1 MKIFIPMAGKGT
13 RLRPFTLSR
22 PKPLLEIIDKPIVEH
37 LIDQITSTLSSEIE
51 EIVYILG
58 DEAYFDS
65 SVVESLALIS
75 KKYNAKT
82 KVYRQLDKLGTGHAI
97 MCAEE
102 SLTGPA
108 IIAYADT
115 MIQGKIEIDLNA
127 DGMIWVKKVENP
139 SSYGVVNLD
148 KEYNIIELIEK
159 PKDFISDLAVVGIYY
174 FKESSFLRDELK
186 NHLKEKLE
194 PGREYLLN
202 YGIEKM
208 IEKNKIFKS
217 QEIETWMDCGTPQ
230 LLLESAKI
238 IMKSKQKDSN
248 ENNLS
253 QEGTVIINHPV
264 FIGRNVTV
272 KDSTLGPNVSI
283 GDNCIISDS
292 IIQSSLVYND
302 SNISNA
308 NIKNSILGSNCN
320 YDGSHKEIFLGDYSQ
335 INNNEK

>member
-1 MKIFIPMAGKGT
+1 MKIFIPMAGRGT
-13 RLRPFTLSR
+13 RLRPFTLSK

-58 DEAYFDS
+58 EEAYFDS
-65 SVVESLALIS
+65 TVVDSLTLIS

-102 SLTGPA
+102 SLSGPA

-115 MIQGKIEIDLNA
+115 MIQGKIEIDLKS
-127 DGMIWVKKVENP
+127 DGMIWVKKVEDP
-139 SSYGVVNLD
+139 SSYGVVNVD
-148 KEYNIIELIEK
+148 EEYNIKELIEK
-159 PKDFISDLAVVGIYY
+159 PKDFVSDLAVVGIYY

-186 NHLKEKLE
+186 IHLKEKLE

-238 IMKSKQKDSN
+238 IMKSKEKYSN
-248 ENNLS
+248 ENNFS
-253 QEGTVIINHPV
+253 REGKVIINDPV
-264 FIGRNVTV
+264 FIGKNVSL
-272 KDSTLGPNVSI
+272 KNSTLGPNVSI
-283 GDNCIISDS
+283 GNNCVITDS
-292 IIQSSLVYND
+292 KIQSSIVYND

-308 NIKNSILGSNCN
+308 NINNSILGSNCN
-320 YDGSHKEIFLGDYSQ
+320 YDGSNKEIFLGDYSQ

>member
-1 MKIFIPMAGKGT
+1 MKIFIPMAGRGT

-58 DEAYFDS
+58 EEAYFDS
-65 SVVESLALIS
+65 TVVDSLTLIS

-102 SLTGPA
+102 SLSGPA

-115 MIQGKIEIDLNA
+115 MIQGKIEIDLKA
-127 DGMIWVKKVENP
+127 DGMIWVKKVEDP

-148 KEYNIIELIEK
+148 EEHNIKELIEK
-159 PKDFISDLAVVGIYY
+159 PKDFVSDLAVVGIYY

-186 NHLKEKLE
+186 IHLKEKLE

-208 IEKNKIFKS
+208 IEKNKVFKS
-217 QEIETWMDCGTPQ
+217 QEIEIWMDCGTPQ
-230 LLLESAKI
+230 LLLESAKT
-238 IMKSKQKDSN
+238 IMKSKEKYSN
-248 ENNLS
+248 ENNFS
-253 QEGTVIINHPV
+253 REGKVIINDPV
-264 FIGRNVTV
+264 FIGKNVSL
-272 KDSTLGPNVSI
+272 KNSTLGPNVSI
-283 GDNCIISDS
+283 GNNCVITDS
-292 IIQSSLVYND
+292 KIQSSIVYND

-308 NIKNSILGSNCN
+308 NISNSILGSNCN
-320 YDGSHKEIFLGDYSQ
+320 YDGSNKEIFLGDYSQ

>member
-1 MKIFIPMAGKGT
+1 MAGRGT

-58 DEAYFDS
+58 EEAYFDS
-65 SVVESLALIS
+65 TVVDSLTLIS

-102 SLTGPA
+102 SLSGPA

-115 MIQGKIEIDLNA
+115 MIQGKIEIDLKA
-127 DGMIWVKKVENP
+127 DGMIWVKKVPDP

-148 KEYNIIELIEK
+148 EEHNIKELIEK
-159 PKDFISDLAVVGIYY
+159 PKDFVSDLAVVGIYY

-186 NHLKEKLE
+186 IHLKEKLE

-217 QEIETWMDCGTPQ
+217 QEIEIWMDCGTPQ
-230 LLLESAKI
+230 LLLESAKT
-238 IMKSKQKDSN
+238 IMKSKEKYSN
-248 ENNLS
+248 ENNFS
-253 QEGTVIINHPV
+253 REGKVIINDPV
-264 FIGRNVTV
+264 FIGKNVSL
-272 KDSTLGPNVSI
+272 KNSTLGPNVSI
-283 GDNCIISDS
+283 GNNCVITDS
-292 IIQSSLVYND
+292 KIQSSIVYND

-308 NIKNSILGSNCN
+308 NISNSILGSNCN
-320 YDGSHKEIFLGDYSQ
+320 YDGSNKEIFLGDYSQ

>member
-1 MKIFIPMAGKGT
+1 
-13 RLRPFTLSR
+13 
-22 PKPLLEIIDKPIVEH
+22 
-37 LIDQITSTLSSEIE
+37 
-51 EIVYILG
+51 
-58 DEAYFDS
+58 
-65 SVVESLALIS
+65 
-75 KKYNAKT
+75 
-82 KVYRQLDKLGTGHAI
+82 
-97 MCAEE
+97 
-102 SLTGPA
+102 
-108 IIAYADT
+108 
-115 MIQGKIEIDLNA
+115 
-127 DGMIWVKKVENP
+127 
-139 SSYGVVNLD
+139 
-148 KEYNIIELIEK
+148 
-159 PKDFISDLAVVGIYY
+159 
-174 FKESSFLRDELK
+174 
-186 NHLKEKLE
+186 
-194 PGREYLLN
+194 
-202 YGIEKM
+202 M
-208 IEKNKIFKS
+208 IEKKKIFKS

>member
-1 MKIFIPMAGKGT
+1 MAGRGT

-37 LIDQITSTLSSEIE
+37 LIDQITSTLSSEIQ

-58 DEAYFDS
+58 EEAYFDS
-65 SVVESLALIS
+65 TVVDSLTLIS

-102 SLTGPA
+102 SLSGPA

-127 DGMIWVKKVENP
+127 DGMIWVKKVEDP

-148 KEYNIIELIEK
+148 EEHNIKELIEK
-159 PKDFISDLAVVGIYY
+159 PKDFVSDLAVVGIYY

-186 NHLKEKLE
+186 RHLKEKLE

-217 QEIETWMDCGTPQ
+217 QEIEIWMDCGTPQ
-230 LLLESAKI
+230 LLLESAKT
-238 IMKSKQKDSN
+238 IMKSKEKYSN
-248 ENNLS
+248 ENNFS
-253 QEGTVIINHPV
+253 REGKVIINDPV
-264 FIGRNVTV
+264 FIGKNVSL
-272 KDSTLGPNVSI
+272 KNSTLGPNVSI
-283 GDNCIISDS
+283 GNNCVITDS
-292 IIQSSLVYND
+292 KIQSSIVYND

-308 NIKNSILGSNCN
+308 NINNSILGSNCN
-320 YDGSHKEIFLGDYSQ
+320 YDGSNKEIFLGDYSQ

>member
-1 MKIFIPMAGKGT
+1 M
-13 RLRPFTLSR
+13 
-22 PKPLLEIIDKPIVEH
+22 
-37 LIDQITSTLSSEIE
+37 IDQITSTLSSEIE

-58 DEAYFDS
+58 EEAYFDS
-65 SVVESLALIS
+65 TVVDSLTLIS

-102 SLTGPA
+102 SLSGPA

-115 MIQGKIEIDLNA
+115 MIQGKIEIDLKA
-127 DGMIWVKKVENP
+127 DGMIWVKKVEDP

-148 KEYNIIELIEK
+148 EEHNIKELIEK
-159 PKDFISDLAVVGIYY
+159 PKDFVSDLAVVGIYY

-186 NHLKEKLE
+186 RHLKEKLE

-217 QEIETWMDCGTPQ
+217 QEIEIWMDCGTPQ

-238 IMKSKQKDSN
+238 IMKSKEKDSN
-248 ENNLS
+248 ENNFS
-253 QEGTVIINHPV
+253 REGKVIINHPV
-264 FIGRNVTV
+264 FIGKNVSL
-272 KDSTLGPNVSI
+272 KNSTLGPNVSI
-283 GDNCIISDS
+283 GNNCVITDS
-292 IIQSSLVYND
+292 KIQSSIVYND

-308 NIKNSILGSNCN
+308 NINNSILGSNCN
-320 YDGSHKEIFLGDYSQ
+320 YDGSNKEIFLGDYSQ

>member
-1 MKIFIPMAGKGT
+1 MAGRGT

-58 DEAYFDS
+58 EEAYFDS
-65 SVVESLALIS
+65 TVVDSLTLIS

-102 SLTGPA
+102 SLSGPA

-115 MIQGKIEIDLNA
+115 MIQGKIEIDLKA
-127 DGMIWVKKVENP
+127 DGMIWVKKVEDP

-148 KEYNIIELIEK
+148 EEHNIKELIEK
-159 PKDFISDLAVVGIYY
+159 PKDFVSDLAVVGIYY

-186 NHLKEKLE
+186 RHLKEKLE

-208 IEKNKIFKS
+208 IEKNKVFKS
-217 QEIETWMDCGTPQ
+217 QEIEIWMDCGTPQ
-230 LLLESAKI
+230 LLLESAKT
-238 IMKSKQKDSN
+238 IMKSKEKYSN
-248 ENNLS
+248 ENNFS
-253 QEGTVIINHPV
+253 REGKVIINDPV
-264 FIGRNVTV
+264 FIGKNVSL
-272 KDSTLGPNVSI
+272 KNSTLGPNVSI
-283 GDNCIISDS
+283 GNNCVITDS
-292 IIQSSLVYND
+292 KIQSSIVYND

-308 NIKNSILGSNCN
+308 NISNSILGSNCN
-320 YDGSHKEIFLGDYSQ
+320 YDGSNKEIFLGDYSQ

>member
-1 MKIFIPMAGKGT
+1 
-13 RLRPFTLSR
+13 
-22 PKPLLEIIDKPIVEH
+22 
-37 LIDQITSTLSSEIE
+37 
-51 EIVYILG
+51 
-58 DEAYFDS
+58 
-65 SVVESLALIS
+65 
-75 KKYNAKT
+75 
-82 KVYRQLDKLGTGHAI
+82 
-97 MCAEE
+97 MCAED

-148 KEYNIIELIEK
+148 KESNIIELIEK

-186 NHLKEKLE
+186 SHLKEKLE

-208 IEKNKIFKS
+208 IEKKKIFKS

-264 FIGRNVTV
+264 FIGKNVYV

-283 GDNCIISDS
+283 GDNCVISDS

>member
-1 MKIFIPMAGKGT
+1 MAGRGT

-58 DEAYFDS
+58 EEAYFDS
-65 SVVESLALIS
+65 TVVDSLTIIS

-102 SLTGPA
+102 SLSGPA

-115 MIQGKIEIDLNA
+115 MIQGKIEIDLKA
-127 DGMIWVKKVENP
+127 DGMIWVKKVEDP

-148 KEYNIIELIEK
+148 EEHNIKELIEK
-159 PKDFISDLAVVGIYY
+159 PKDFVSDLAVVGIYY

-186 NHLKEKLE
+186 SHLNEKLE
-194 PGREYLLN
+194 SGREYLLN

-238 IMKSKQKDSN
+238 IMKSKEKYSN
-248 ENNLS
+248 ENNFS
-253 QEGTVIINHPV
+253 REGKVIINHPV
-264 FIGRNVTV
+264 FIGKNVSL
-272 KDSTLGPNVSI
+272 KNSTLGPNVSI
-283 GDNCIISDS
+283 GNNCVITDS
-292 IIQSSLVYND
+292 KIQSSIVYND

-308 NIKNSILGSNCN
+308 NINNSILGSNCN
-320 YDGSHKEIFLGDYSQ
+320 YDGSNKEIFLGDYSQ

>member
-1 MKIFIPMAGKGT
+1 MAGRGT

-58 DEAYFDS
+58 EEAYFDS
-65 SVVESLALIS
+65 TVVDSLTLIS

-102 SLTGPA
+102 SLSGPA

-127 DGMIWVKKVENP
+127 DGMIWVKKVEDP
-139 SSYGVVNLD
+139 SSYGVVNVD
-148 KEYNIIELIEK
+148 EEYNIKELIEK
-159 PKDFISDLAVVGIYY
+159 PKDFVSDLAVVGIYY

-186 NHLKEKLE
+186 IHLKEKLE

-208 IEKNKIFKS
+208 IEKNKVFKS
-217 QEIETWMDCGTPQ
+217 QEIEIWMDCGTPQ
-230 LLLESAKI
+230 LLLESAKT
-238 IMKSKQKDSN
+238 IMKSKEKYSN
-248 ENNLS
+248 ENNFS
-253 QEGTVIINHPV
+253 REGKVIINDPV
-264 FIGRNVTV
+264 FIGKNVSL
-272 KDSTLGPNVSI
+272 KNSTLGPNVSI
-283 GDNCIISDS
+283 GNNCVITDS
-292 IIQSSLVYND
+292 KIQSSIVYND

-308 NIKNSILGSNCN
+308 NISNSILGSNCN
-320 YDGSHKEIFLGDYSQ
+320 YDGSNKEIFLGDYSQ

>member
-1 MKIFIPMAGKGT
+1 MKIFIPMAGRGT

-22 PKPLLEIIDKPIVEH
+22 PKPLLEIIYKPIVEH

-58 DEAYFDS
+58 EEAYFDS
-65 SVVESLALIS
+65 TVVDSLTLIS

-102 SLTGPA
+102 SLSGPA

-115 MIQGKIEIDLNA
+115 MIQGKIEIDLKA
-127 DGMIWVKKVENP
+127 DGMIWVKKVEDP

-148 KEYNIIELIEK
+148 EEHNIKELIEK
-159 PKDFISDLAVVGIYY
+159 PKDFVSDLAVVGIYY

-186 NHLKEKLE
+186 IHLKEKLE

-217 QEIETWMDCGTPQ
+217 QEIEIWMDCGTPQ
-230 LLLESAKI
+230 LLLESAKT
-238 IMKSKQKDSN
+238 IMKSKEKYSN
-248 ENNLS
+248 ENNFS
-253 QEGTVIINHPV
+253 REGKVIINDPV
-264 FIGRNVTV
+264 FIGKNVSL
-272 KDSTLGPNVSI
+272 KNSTLGPNVSI
-283 GDNCIISDS
+283 G
-292 IIQSSLVYND
+292 
-302 SNISNA
+302 
-308 NIKNSILGSNCN
+308 
-320 YDGSHKEIFLGDYSQ
+320 
-335 INNNEK
+335 NN

>member
-1 MKIFIPMAGKGT
+1 
-13 RLRPFTLSR
+13 
-22 PKPLLEIIDKPIVEH
+22 
-37 LIDQITSTLSSEIE
+37 
-51 EIVYILG
+51 
-58 DEAYFDS
+58 
-65 SVVESLALIS
+65 
-75 KKYNAKT
+75 
-82 KVYRQLDKLGTGHAI
+82 
-97 MCAEE
+97 
-102 SLTGPA
+102 
-108 IIAYADT
+108 

-148 KEYNIIELIEK
+148 KESNIIELIEK

-208 IEKNKIFKS
+208 IEKKKIFKS

-264 FIGRNVTV
+264 FIGKNVYV

-283 GDNCIISDS
+283 GDNCVISDS

>member
-13 RLRPFTLSR
+13 RLRPFTLST

-37 LIDQITSTLSSEIE
+37 LIDQITSTLSSKIE

-65 SVVESLALIS
+65 SVVDSLALIS

-82 KVYRQLDKLGTGHAI
+82 KIYRQLDKLGTGHAI
-97 MCAEE
+97 MCAED

-148 KEYNIIELIEK
+148 KESNIIELIEK

-186 NHLKEKLE
+186 SHLKEKLE

-202 YGIEKM
+202 HGIEKM

-264 FIGRNVTV
+264 FIGKNVYV

-283 GDNCIISDS
+283 GDNCVISDS

>member
-1 MKIFIPMAGKGT
+1 M
-13 RLRPFTLSR
+13 
-22 PKPLLEIIDKPIVEH
+22 
-37 LIDQITSTLSSEIE
+37 IDQITSTLSSEIE

-58 DEAYFDS
+58 EEAYFDS
-65 SVVESLALIS
+65 TVVDSLTLIS

-102 SLTGPA
+102 SLSGPA

-115 MIQGKIEIDLNA
+115 MIQGKIEIDLKA
-127 DGMIWVKKVENP
+127 DGMIWVKKVEDP

-148 KEYNIIELIEK
+148 EEHNIKELIEK
-159 PKDFISDLAVVGIYY
+159 PKDFVSDLAVVGIYY

-186 NHLKEKLE
+186 RHLKEKLE

-230 LLLESAKI
+230 LLLESAKT
-238 IMKSKQKDSN
+238 IMKSKEKYSN
-248 ENNLS
+248 ENNFS
-253 QEGTVIINHPV
+253 REGKVIINDPV
-264 FIGRNVTV
+264 FIGKNVSL
-272 KDSTLGPNVSI
+272 KNSTLGPNVSI
-283 GDNCIISDS
+283 GNNCVITDS
-292 IIQSSLVYND
+292 KIQSSIVYND

-308 NIKNSILGSNCN
+308 NINNSILGSNCN
-320 YDGSHKEIFLGDYSQ
+320 YDGSNKEIFLGDYSQ

>member
-1 MKIFIPMAGKGT
+1 MKIFIPMAGRGT

-58 DEAYFDS
+58 EEAYFDS
-65 SVVESLALIS
+65 TVVDSLTLIS

-102 SLTGPA
+102 SLSGPA

-115 MIQGKIEIDLNA
+115 MIQGKIEIDLKS
-127 DGMIWVKKVENP
+127 DGMIWVKKVEDP

-148 KEYNIIELIEK
+148 EEHNIKELIEK
-159 PKDFISDLAVVGIYY
+159 PKDFVSDLAVVGIYY

-186 NHLKEKLE
+186 RHLKEKLE

-217 QEIETWMDCGTPQ
+217 QEIEIWMDCGTPQ
-230 LLLESAKI
+230 LLLESAKT
-238 IMKSKQKDSN
+238 IMKSKEKYSN
-248 ENNLS
+248 ENNFS
-253 QEGTVIINHPV
+253 REGKVIINDPV
-264 FIGRNVTV
+264 FIGKNVSL
-272 KDSTLGPNVSI
+272 KNSTLGPNVSI
-283 GDNCIISDS
+283 GNNCVITDS
-292 IIQSSLVYND
+292 KIQSSIVYND
-302 SNISNA
+302 SNISIA
-308 NIKNSILGSNCN
+308 NINNSILGSNCN
-320 YDGSHKEIFLGDYSQ
+320 YDGSNKEIFLGDYSQ

>member
-1 MKIFIPMAGKGT
+1 MKIFIPMAGRGT

-58 DEAYFDS
+58 EEAYFDS
-65 SVVESLALIS
+65 TVVDSLTLIS

-102 SLTGPA
+102 SLSGPA

-115 MIQGKIEIDLNA
+115 MIQGKIEIDLKA
-127 DGMIWVKKVENP
+127 DGMIWVKKVEDP

-148 KEYNIIELIEK
+148 EEHNIKELIEK
-159 PKDFISDLAVVGIYY
+159 PKDYVSDLAVVGIYY

-186 NHLKEKLE
+186 IHLKEKLE

-208 IEKNKIFKS
+208 IEKNKVFKS
-217 QEIETWMDCGTPQ
+217 QEIEIWMDCGTPQ
-230 LLLESAKI
+230 LLLESAKT
-238 IMKSKQKDSN
+238 IMKSKEKYSN
-248 ENNLS
+248 ENNFS
-253 QEGTVIINHPV
+253 REGKVIINDPV
-264 FIGRNVTV
+264 FIGKNVSL
-272 KDSTLGPNVSI
+272 KNSTLGPNVSI
-283 GDNCIISDS
+283 GNNCVITDS
-292 IIQSSLVYND
+292 KIQSSIVYND

-308 NIKNSILGSNCN
+308 NISNSILGSNCN
-320 YDGSHKEIFLGDYSQ
+320 YDGSNKEIFLGDYSQ

>member
-1 MKIFIPMAGKGT
+1 MAGRGT

-58 DEAYFDS
+58 EEAYFDS
-65 SVVESLALIS
+65 TVVDSLTLIS

-102 SLTGPA
+102 SLSGPA

-115 MIQGKIEIDLNA
+115 MIQGKIEIDLKA
-127 DGMIWVKKVENP
+127 DGMIWVKKVEDP

-148 KEYNIIELIEK
+148 EEHNIKELIEK
-159 PKDFISDLAVVGIYY
+159 PKDFVSDLAVVGIYY

-186 NHLKEKLE
+186 RHLKEKLE

-217 QEIETWMDCGTPQ
+217 QEIEIWMDCGTPQ
-230 LLLESAKI
+230 LLLESAKT
-238 IMKSKQKDSN
+238 IMKSKEKYSN
-248 ENNLS
+248 ENNFS
-253 QEGTVIINHPV
+253 REGKVIINDPV
-264 FIGRNVTV
+264 FIGKNVSL
-272 KDSTLGPNVSI
+272 KNSTLGPNVSI
-283 GDNCIISDS
+283 GNNCVITDS
-292 IIQSSLVYND
+292 KIQSSIVYND

-308 NIKNSILGSNCN
+308 NISNSILGSNCN
-320 YDGSHKEIFLGDYSQ
+320 YDGSNKEIFLGDYSQ

>member
-1 MKIFIPMAGKGT
+1 MAGRGT
-13 RLRPFTLSR
+13 RLRPFTLSK

-58 DEAYFDS
+58 EEAYFDS
-65 SVVESLALIS
+65 TVVDSLTLIS

-102 SLTGPA
+102 SLSGPA

-115 MIQGKIEIDLNA
+115 MIQGKIEIDLKA
-127 DGMIWVKKVENP
+127 DGMIWVKKVEDP

-148 KEYNIIELIEK
+148 EEHNIKELIEK
-159 PKDFISDLAVVGIYY
+159 PKDFVSDLAVVGIYY

-186 NHLKEKLE
+186 RHLKEKLE

-208 IEKNKIFKS
+208 IEMNKIFKS

-238 IMKSKQKDSN
+238 IMKSKEKYSN
-248 ENNLS
+248 ENNFS
-253 QEGTVIINHPV
+253 REGKVIINDPV
-264 FIGRNVTV
+264 FIGKNVSL
-272 KDSTLGPNVSI
+272 KNSTLGPNVSI
-283 GDNCIISDS
+283 GNNCVITDS
-292 IIQSSLVYND
+292 KIQSSIVYND

-308 NIKNSILGSNCN
+308 NISNSILGSNCN
-320 YDGSHKEIFLGDYSQ
+320 YDGYNKEIFLGDYSQ

>member
-1 MKIFIPMAGKGT
+1 MAGRGT

-58 DEAYFDS
+58 EEAYFDS
-65 SVVESLALIS
+65 TVVDSLTLIS

-102 SLTGPA
+102 SLSGPA

-115 MIQGKIEIDLNA
+115 MIQGKIEIDLKA
-127 DGMIWVKKVENP
+127 DGMIWVKKVEDP

-148 KEYNIIELIEK
+148 EEHNIKELIEK
-159 PKDFISDLAVVGIYY
+159 PKDFVSDLAVVGIYY

-186 NHLKEKLE
+186 RHLKEKLE

-217 QEIETWMDCGTPQ
+217 QEIEIWMDCGTPQ
-230 LLLESAKI
+230 LLLESAKT
-238 IMKSKQKDSN
+238 IMKSKEKYSN
-248 ENNLS
+248 ENNFS
-253 QEGTVIINHPV
+253 REGKVIINDPV
-264 FIGRNVTV
+264 FIGKNVSL
-272 KDSTLGPNVSI
+272 KNSTLGPNVSI
-283 GDNCIISDS
+283 GNNCVITDS
-292 IIQSSLVYND
+292 KIQSSIVYND

-308 NIKNSILGSNCN
+308 NINNSILGSNCN
-320 YDGSHKEIFLGDYSQ
+320 YDGSNKEIFLGDYSQ

>member
-1 MKIFIPMAGKGT
+1 LLGFI
-13 RLRPFTLSR
+13 
-22 PKPLLEIIDKPIVEH
+22 
-37 LIDQITSTLSSEIE
+37 
-51 EIVYILG
+51 ILKNHH
-58 DEAYFDS
+58 
-65 SVVESLALIS
+65 I
-75 KKYNAKT
+75 
-82 KVYRQLDKLGTGHAI
+82 
-97 MCAEE
+97 
-102 SLTGPA
+102 
-108 IIAYADT
+108 
-115 MIQGKIEIDLNA
+115 
-127 DGMIWVKKVENP
+127 
-139 SSYGVVNLD
+139 
-148 KEYNIIELIEK
+148 
-159 PKDFISDLAVVGIYY
+159 
-174 FKESSFLRDELK
+174 LRDELK

>member
-1 MKIFIPMAGKGT
+1 MAGRGT

-58 DEAYFDS
+58 EEAYFDS
-65 SVVESLALIS
+65 TVVDSLTLIS

-102 SLTGPA
+102 SLSGPA

-115 MIQGKIEIDLNA
+115 MIQGKIEIDLKA
-127 DGMIWVKKVENP
+127 DGMIWVKKVEDP

-148 KEYNIIELIEK
+148 EEHNIKELIEK
-159 PKDFISDLAVVGIYY
+159 PKDFVSDLAVVGIYY

-186 NHLKEKLE
+186 SHLNEKLE
-194 PGREYLLN
+194 SGREYLLN

-238 IMKSKQKDSN
+238 IMKSKEKYSN
-248 ENNLS
+248 ENNFS
-253 QEGTVIINHPV
+253 REGKVIINHPV
-264 FIGRNVTV
+264 FIGKNVSLKNSTV
-272 KDSTLGPNVSI
+272 GPNVSI
-283 GDNCIISDS
+283 GNNCVITDS
-292 IIQSSLVYND
+292 KIQSSIVYND

-308 NIKNSILGSNCN
+308 NINNSILGSNCN
-320 YDGSHKEIFLGDYSQ
+320 YDGSNKEIFLGDYSQ

>member
-1 MKIFIPMAGKGT
+1 MAGRGT

-58 DEAYFDS
+58 EEAYFDS
-65 SVVESLALIS
+65 TVVDSLTLIS

-102 SLTGPA
+102 SLSGPA

-127 DGMIWVKKVENP
+127 DGMIWVKKVEDP
-139 SSYGVVNLD
+139 SSYGVVKLD
-148 KEYNIIELIEK
+148 EEYNIKELMEK
-159 PKDFISDLAVVGIYY
+159 PKDFVSDLAVVGIYY

-186 NHLKEKLE
+186 RHLKEKLE

-217 QEIETWMDCGTPQ
+217 QEIEIWMDCGTPQ
-230 LLLESAKI
+230 LLLESAKT
-238 IMKSKQKDSN
+238 IMKSKEKYSN
-248 ENNLS
+248 ENNFS
-253 QEGTVIINHPV
+253 REGKVIINDPV
-264 FIGRNVTV
+264 FIGKNVSL
-272 KDSTLGPNVSI
+272 KNSTLGPNVSI
-283 GDNCIISDS
+283 GNNCVITDS
-292 IIQSSLVYND
+292 KIQSSIVYND

-308 NIKNSILGSNCN
+308 NINNSILGSNCN
-320 YDGSHKEIFLGDYSQ
+320 YDGSNKEIFLGDYSQ

>member
-1 MKIFIPMAGKGT
+1 MAGRGT

-58 DEAYFDS
+58 EEAYFDS
-65 SVVESLALIS
+65 TVVDSLTLIS

-102 SLTGPA
+102 SLSGPA

-115 MIQGKIEIDLNA
+115 MIQGKIEIDSKA
-127 DGMIWVKKVENP
+127 DGMIWVKKVEDP

-148 KEYNIIELIEK
+148 EEHNIKELIEK
-159 PKDFISDLAVVGIYY
+159 PKDFVSDLAVVGIYY

-186 NHLKEKLE
+186 RHLKEKLE

-238 IMKSKQKDSN
+238 IMKSKEKYSN
-248 ENNLS
+248 ENNFS
-253 QEGTVIINHPV
+253 REGKVIINHPV
-264 FIGRNVTV
+264 FIGKNVSLKNSTV
-272 KDSTLGPNVSI
+272 GPNVSI
-283 GDNCIISDS
+283 GNNCVITDS
-292 IIQSSLVYND
+292 KIQSSIVYND

-308 NIKNSILGSNCN
+308 NINNSILGSNCN
-320 YDGSHKEIFLGDYSQ
+320 YDGSNKEIFLGDYSQ

>member
-1 MKIFIPMAGKGT
+1 MAGRGT

-58 DEAYFDS
+58 EEAYFDS
-65 SVVESLALIS
+65 TVVDSLTLIS

-102 SLTGPA
+102 SLSGPA

-115 MIQGKIEIDLNA
+115 MIQGKIEIDLKA
-127 DGMIWVKKVENP
+127 DGMIWVKKVEDP

-148 KEYNIIELIEK
+148 EEHNIKELIEK
-159 PKDFISDLAVVGIYY
+159 PKDFVSDLAVVGIYY

-186 NHLKEKLE
+186 IHLKEKLE

-208 IEKNKIFKS
+208 IEKNKVFKS
-217 QEIETWMDCGTPQ
+217 QEIEIWMDCGTPQ
-230 LLLESAKI
+230 LLLESAKT
-238 IMKSKQKDSN
+238 IMKSKEKYSN
-248 ENNLS
+248 ENNFS
-253 QEGTVIINHPV
+253 REGKVIINDPV
-264 FIGRNVTV
+264 FIGKNVSL
-272 KDSTLGPNVSI
+272 KNSTLGPNVSI
-283 GDNCIISDS
+283 GNNCVITDS
-292 IIQSSLVYND
+292 KIQSSIVYND

-308 NIKNSILGSNCN
+308 NISNSILGSNCN
-320 YDGSHKEIFLGDYSQ
+320 YDGSNKEIFLGDYSQ

>member
-1 MKIFIPMAGKGT
+1 MAGKGT
-13 RLRPFTLSR
+13 RLRPFTLTR

-37 LIDQITSTLSSEIE
+37 LINQITSTLSSEIE
-51 EIVYILG
+51 EIIYILG
-58 DEAYFDS
+58 EEAYFDS
-65 SVVESLALIS
+65 NVVDSLTLIS

-102 SLTGPA
+102 SLSGPA

-127 DGMIWVKKVENP
+127 DGMIWVKKVEDP

-148 KEYNIIELIEK
+148 EEHNIKELIEK
-159 PKDFISDLAVVGIYY
+159 PKDFVSDLAVVGIYY

-186 NHLKEKLE
+186 IHLKEKLE

-208 IEKNKIFKS
+208 IEKNKVFKS
-217 QEIETWMDCGTPQ
+217 QEIEIWMDCGTPQ
-230 LLLESAKI
+230 LLLESAKT
-238 IMKSKQKDSN
+238 IMKSKEKYSN
-248 ENNLS
+248 ENNFS
-253 QEGTVIINHPV
+253 REGKVIINDPV
-264 FIGRNVTV
+264 FIGKNVSL
-272 KDSTLGPNVSI
+272 KNSTLGPNVSI
-283 GDNCIISDS
+283 GNNCVITDS
-292 IIQSSLVYND
+292 KIQSSIVYND

-308 NIKNSILGSNCN
+308 NISNSILGSNCN
-320 YDGSHKEIFLGDYSQ
+320 YDGSNKEIFLGDYSQ